1 MSHALDIKPCIG
13 PCPQAHRS
21 RPRTNLDIKPTLPD
35 EADIK
40 PLVDFKKERE
50 TLKKH
55 FEQDS
60 TILDLREENH
70 KVKEENRRLRARQRV
85 IKVEAGIVDVK
96 PNLVEFGH
104 GDHVTST
111 GKRPPLDDS
120 DDDGIVYIREVKAK
134 RSEHRVASKYP

>member
-1 MSHALDIKPCIG
+1 MSHALDIKACIG
-13 PCPQAHRS
+13 PCTRAHRS
-21 RPRTNLDIKPTLPD
+21 RTRLDLDIKPTISD

-40 PLVDFKKERE
+40 PPVDFSKERE

-85 IKVEAGIVDVK
+85 NKVEAGIVDVK

-120 DDDGIVYIREVKAK
+120 DDDDIEYIREVKAK
-134 RSEHRVASKYP
+134 RSKHRVTSKYS